1 MKKFHILQ
9 NIKHMLTFTLL
20 EKLSRLF
27 GITIISLT
35 VFNDSKSLLNIREKE
50 KKLVLSTLSES
61 AFHRLFID

>member
-1 MKKFHILQ
+1 
-9 NIKHMLTFTLL
+9 MLTFTLL